1 MLRDKLAESGRP
13 PASRKKTGVAYQIKE
28 RSLAEIIDAAFQI
41 YRNHFAVF
49 VGVALC
55 VVVPVALAVSLLN
68 WLVTGSTDL
77 TLVEAGPPG
86 AAGSGAAPAQLTH
99 AIQTGLATMLS
110 LPIQLLGGV
119 VEDAVLTITVADVCL
134 GRPVSVQ
141 SGFRRGWP
149 MVSALLGAG
158 VLKALGVVAGFVC
171 FIIPG
176 ILLML
181 RWLLTSPAI
190 IIESKAALESLRR
203 SRELTAEN
211 YGRLALLMLVMAVL
225 ALALHFGL
233 RAILPA
239 AVEHTPV
246 LGQLLQHVPQIVV
259 APLSSA
265 AITLAYFDLR
275 VRKEGFDREGLA
287 ESLG

>member
-1 MLRDKLAESGRP
+1 
-13 PASRKKTGVAYQIKE
+13 VAYAIKE
-28 RSLAEIIDAAFQI
+28 RSLGETIDAAFQI

-77 TLVEAGPPG
+77 TLLEAGPPG
-86 AAGSGAAPAQLTH
+86 AAGSGASPTELAH
-99 AIQTGLATMLS
+99 AMQTGLATMLT

-119 VEDAVLTITVADVCL
+119 LEDAVLTVIVADACL

-141 SGFRRGWP
+141 SGFRRSVP
-149 MVSALLGAG
+149 MLWTLLGAG
-158 VLKALGVVAGFVC
+158 VLKALAIMAGFVC

-176 ILLML
+176 ILLMI
-181 RWLLTSPAI
+181 RWLLSSPAI

-239 AVEHTPV
+239 AVEHAPV
-246 LGQLLQHVPQIVV
+246 LGQLLQHMPQIVV

-275 VRKEGFDREGLA
+275 VRKEGFDLERLA
-287 ESLG
+287 ESLGHLPAVPQGG